1 MNVTK
6 SYTGFVDVWFFVVK
20 CLYQRNEVLD
30 MNTAVLVGRVGRDA
44 EIRYF
49 ESGKVKAN
57 FSIAVNRWDPKTK
70 SEVADWFNIDVWD
83 KLAEFAGEYV
93 KKGVQVAVDGRIG
106 QNKWTDKATGNERE
120 NFLIIANSIRLL
132 GSKRDI
138 EQDQI

>member
-1 MNVTK
+1 
-6 SYTGFVDVWFFVVK
+6 
-20 CLYQRNEVLD
+20 

-44 EIRYF
+44 EIKYF

-93 KKGVQVAVDGRIG
+93 KKGEILYTIYSNNED
-106 QNKWTDKATGNERE
+106 ATKIAQRYCDEAFSINETRPSH
-120 NFLIIANSIRLL
+120 NNLIYKIISTKDEDDNV
-132 GSKRDI
+132 
-138 EQDQI
+138 

>member
-1 MNVTK
+1 
-6 SYTGFVDVWFFVVK
+6 
-20 CLYQRNEVLD
+20 

-83 KLAEFAGEYV
+83 KLAEFAGKKK
-93 KKGVQVAVDGRIG
+93 KKGVQVVVDGRIG

-132 GSKRDI
+132 GSKKDI
-138 EQDQI
+138 EQDI

>member
-1 MNVTK
+1 
-6 SYTGFVDVWFFVVK
+6 
-20 CLYQRNEVLD
+20 
-30 MNTAVLVGRVGRDA
+30 MNTAVLGGGEGRDA

-57 FSIAVNRWDPKTK
+57 FSIAVNRWDAKTK

-120 NFLIIANSIRLL
+120 NFFIIANGIRLL

>member
-1 MNVTK
+1 MLNVTK
-6 SYTGFVDVWFFVVK
+6 SYVYFAEYMFFVVK
-20 CLYQRNEVLD
+20 YLLKERGID

-93 KKGVQVAVDGRIG
+93 KKGIQVAVDGRIG

-120 NFLIIANSIRLL
+120 NFLIIANNIRLL
-132 GSKRDI
+132 GSKRDV
-138 EQDQI
+138 EQEL

>member
-1 MNVTK
+1 
-6 SYTGFVDVWFFVVK
+6 
-20 CLYQRNEVLD
+20 

-44 EIRYF
+44 EIKYF

-106 QNKWTDKATGNERE
+106 QNKWTDKDTGNERE
-120 NFLIIANSIRLL
+120 NFLIIASSIRLL

-138 EQDQI
+138 EQDQL

>member
-1 MNVTK
+1 MLNVTK
-6 SYTGFVDVWFFVVK
+6 SYVYFSEYMFFVVK
-20 CLYQRNEVLD
+20 YLLKERGID

-93 KKGVQVAVDGRIG
+93 KKGIQVAVDGRIG

-132 GSKRDI
+132 GSKRDV
-138 EQDQI
+138 EQEL

>member
-1 MNVTK
+1 
-6 SYTGFVDVWFFVVK
+6 
-20 CLYQRNEVLD
+20 
-30 MNTAVLVGRVGRDA
+30 MNTVVLVGRVGRDA

-70 SEVADWFNIDVWD
+70 SEIADWFNIDVWD

-93 KKGVQVAVDGRIG
+93 KKGTQLVVEGRIA

-120 NFLIIANSIRLL
+120 SFLVVANNIRLL
-132 GSKRDI
+132 GSKRDL
-138 EQDQI
+138 EQI